1 MRNDSE
7 AERPLL
13 IDTHYW
19 LWYAAGSPELSE
31 ADLSL
36 IHAAAKSNNLLLSAI
51 SVWETAMLESK
62 HRIQLPKPC
71 VQWIDEALALPG
83 ISLVPLAPDIAIESS
98 QLPGGF
104 RLSLADRIIVATAR
118 VLGARFLT
126 SNKSMRA
133 YCKESHVLL
142 A

>member
-7 AERPLL
+7 ARTPA
-13 IDTHYW
+13 THR
-19 LWYAAGSPELSE
+19 YAL
-31 ADLSL
+31 
-36 IHAAAKSNNLLLSAI
+36 
-51 SVWETAMLESK
+51 
-62 HRIQLPKPC
+62 
-71 VQWIDEALALPG
+71 LALPG